1 MAKSKKETAA
11 ARYSRK
17 ESEEKYLENRI
28 AEALSLDAKIKE
40 LRAKLDAIKEEFL
53 ERFKS
58 QASVDTIVTP
68 TGAAVLKTTNS
79 YKIEPES
86 ITDLVRIYKENI
98 SDYVT
103 EKVTYGVTAAL
114 RKKLSDADYKHAEII
129 RNAVIITTTHTVEFK
144 PLTDVKSKMLVS

>member
-40 LRAKLDAIKEEFL
+40 LRAKLDAIKAEFL
-53 ERFKS
+53 ESFKS
-58 QASVDTIVTP
+58 PASVDTIVTP
-68 TGAAVLKTTNS
+68 AGAAVLKTTNS
-79 YKIEPES
+79 YRVEPEA
-86 ITDLVRIYKENI
+86 IPDLMRIFKENI
-98 SDYVT
+98 GDYVT

-114 RKKLSDADYKHAEII
+114 RKKLSDADYKHADII
-129 RNAVIITTTHTVEFK
+129 RNAVIITTTQTVEFK
-144 PLTDVKSKMLVS
+144 PPMDAKAKIVTV